1 MTTPAE
7 VVSVLTDGLRP
18 AGLDLIAP
26 FRVRDY
32 GAQVPARYQLPD
44 FGRDDALGVVI
55 GNTRAIWAP
64 FVGSLAREPTGL
76 RSLHP
81 LDRYVERAVTAA
93 LAPLAAVRHQVRW
106 AHARLTRFVAIQR
119 VAHAAGLAFH
129 APCRL
134 AIHPDHG
141 LWIGLRAAIAFDL
154 AAPDAF
160 APPPATTGPALP
172 HPCDGCATRPCVPA
186 FEAALA
192 ATGGRRGCDVS
203 PWQAV
208 REACPLAPTAR
219 YEDAEVRYHYTKDR
233 TVLRAAVAALAGST
247 EVR

>member
-1 MTTPAE
+1 MITPAD
-7 VVSVLTDGLRP
+7 VVSVLSEGLRP
-18 AGLDLIAP
+18 AGLDLVAP

-44 FGRDDALGVVI
+44 FGHDDAFGVVI
-55 GNTRAIWAP
+55 GNTRAIWTP
-64 FVGSLAREPTGL
+64 FVGSLAREPGGL

-106 AHARLTRFVAIQR
+106 AHARLARFVAIQR
-119 VAHAAGLAFH
+119 VAYAAGLAFH

-134 AIHPDHG
+134 AIHPEHG

-154 AAPDAF
+154 AAPPTSTA
-160 APPPATTGPALP
+160 PALL
-172 HPCDGCATRPCVPA
+172 HPCDGCGARPCLPA

-208 REACPLAPTAR
+208 REACPLAPAAR
-219 YEDAEVRYHYTKDR
+219 YEDAETRYHYTKDR

-247 EVR
+247 DVR

>member
-1 MTTPAE
+1 MTTPAD
-7 VVSVLTDGLRP
+7 VVSVLTESLRP

-32 GAQVPARYQLPD
+32 DAQVPARYQLPE
-44 FGRDDALGVVI
+44 FGRDDAFGVVI

-64 FVGSLAREPTGL
+64 FIGSLAREPSGL

-81 LDRYVERAVTAA
+81 LDRHVERAVTAA

-119 VAHAAGLAFH
+119 VAYAAGLAFH

-134 AIHPDHG
+134 AIHPEHG

-154 AAPDAF
+154 AAPPTST
-160 APPPATTGPALP
+160 APAVP
-172 HPCDGCATRPCVPA
+172 HPCDGCSARPCLPA
-186 FEAALA
+186 FEGALA
-192 ATGGRRGCDVS
+192 TTGGRRGCDVS

-208 REACPLAPTAR
+208 REACQLALAAR
-219 YEDAEVRYHYTKDR
+219 YEDAEIRYHYTKDR
-233 TVLRAAVAALAGST
+233 AVLRAAVAAVAGST
-247 EVR
+247 DVR

>member
-1 MTTPAE
+1 MTSPSELVAVLAE
-7 VVSVLTDGLRP
+7 RLRP
-18 AGLDLIAP
+18 AGLDLVAP

-32 GAQVPARYQLPD
+32 DAQVPARYQLPR

-55 GNTRAIWAP
+55 GNTRAIWEP
-64 FVGSLAREPTGL
+64 FVRALAHEPSGL

-93 LAPLAAVRHQVRW
+93 LAPIRVRHQARW
-106 AHARLTRFVAIQR
+106 AHARLSRFVAVQR
-119 VAHAAGLAFH
+119 AAYAAGLAFH

-134 AIHPDHG
+134 AIHPRHG
-141 LWIGLRAAIAFDL
+141 LWIGLRAVIAFDL
-154 AAPDAF
+154 EAPRVA
-160 APPPATTGPALP
+160 GVPALIEPADP
-172 HPCDGCATRPCVPA
+172 HPCERCAERPCLPA
-186 FEAALA
+186 FESALA

-208 REACPLAPTAR
+208 REACPLAPDAR
-219 YEDAEVRYHYTKDR
+219 YDEAEIRYHYTKDR
-233 TVLRAAVAALAGST
+233 AVLRAAMAHLERST